1 MGKCSKNNDKSTYKN
16 YVHMSTVLLLK
27 YSVNVYD
34 GEREGEIEREKTTRK
49 YLKMLTVFIFR
60 R

>member
-16 YVHMSTVLLLK
+16 YVHMSTILLLK

-34 GEREGEIEREKTTRK
+34 GEREGEIEREKTK
-49 YLKMLTVFIFR
+49 EISQDVNSVYF
-60 R
+60 

>member
-34 GEREGEIEREKTTRK
+34 GEREGEIEREKTK
-49 YLKMLTVFIFR
+49 EISQDVNSVYF
-60 R
+60 